1 LLAFASVSKASD
13 ELSRD
18 PTRAV
23 RRCEQQCKRQE
34 PYFEEHLCRQRC
46 QQDRVEIEGN
56 AGITANERDVE
67 REYERCQEECRARGS
82 GKKQWQ
88 CQTRHPR
95 EHDYTHCLKKCED
108 RQEGF
113 PRQRQC
119 KLRCEEKFDQRRGGH
134 KRREGERGH
143 RKGLNSLDNH
153 SNNNKKA
160 KGSDNPYY
168 FDSQSFESCYAT
180 GEGHMKVLQRFSEKS
195 DLLLG
200 IDKFR
205 VGFYEANPNTFML
218 PHHWDADSVLFII
231 KGKATVTF
239 LKQKNR
245 ETFNLEHGDVL
256 MIPAGT
262 TAYLTSTHKSEKL
275 QIAELLRPVNTP
287 GRYQQFFGIGGE
299 ESKSFFNSFSTE
311 ILQAAMNIPRDQLGQ
326 LLKQHKKGTIVKASQ
341 EQVRA
346 LAHGMPRRQFGASK
360 GPFSLLDGRPQMSNE
375 HGEFYEVTPNDYQL
389 LEDLDVSVAYCDI
402 KQGSM
407 MARHYNS
414 RTTFI
419 VLVEEGSGY
428 FEIARPH
435 SDNESNKKQGSSQRY
450 EKVRSP
456 LSKGDVF
463 VVPAG
468 HPLALVASEN
478 ESLRTIG
485 FGINAQDNQRNFL
498 AGQDNIINQLDEEAM
513 ELSFNMPAREVEEMF
528 QKQQK
533 SYFMTGPKRQQNALI
548 SLLEFAGL

>member
-1 LLAFASVSKASD
+1 MKLQTNISLAILLAFSVLAFASVSRASD
-13 ELSRD
+13 ELGRD
-18 PTRAV
+18 PKRDV
-23 RRCEQQCKRQE
+23 RRCEQQCQRQQ

-46 QQDRVEIEGN
+46 QQDRVEIERN
-56 AGITANERDVE
+56 TGITANERDVE

-82 GKKQWQ
+82 
-88 CQTRHPR
+88 
-95 EHDYTHCLKKCED
+95 E
-108 RQEGF
+108 
-113 PRQRQC
+113 
-119 KLRCEEKFDQRRGGH
+119 
-134 KRREGERGH
+134 
-143 RKGLNSLDNH
+143 
-153 SNNNKKA
+153 
-160 KGSDNPYY
+160 SDNPYY
-168 FDSQSFESCYAT
+168 FDSKSFESRYAT

-262 TAYLTSTHKSEKL
+262 TAYLTSTHKAEKL

-311 ILQAAMNIPRDQLGQ
+311 ILQAAMNLPRDQLEQ
-326 LLKQHKKGTIVKASQ
+326 LLNQQKKGTIVKASQ

-346 LAHGMPRRQFGASK
+346 LAHGMSRRQFGASK

-407 MARHYNS
+407 MAPHYNS
-414 RTTFI
+414 RTTYI

-435 SDNESNKKQGSSQRY
+435 SENESNKKQQGSSQRY

-478 ESLRTIG
+478 ESIRTIG

-498 AGQDNIINQLDEEAM
+498 AGQDNIVNQLDEEAI

-533 SYFMTGPKRQQNALI
+533 SYFMTGPKRQQNSLI